1 MAKQANK
8 KYWVI
13 WGIFTILV
21 AGYLT
26 YGLLEKASAT
36 QPLMAEGRLMLLP
49 GHTTHAHHQI
59 TLACESCHTDAFGGG
74 ELIQEACLSC
84 HAEELE
90 IADDSHPASKFDDP
104 SNVQRLETLDAQ
116 QCITCHVEHKPDIT
130 NPMGVTLPQDFCA
143 HCHSGEDEM
152 PPDHKDFAFGG
163 CTEAGCHN
171 YHDNRALYEDFL
183 VKHSTKPWLLD
194 ERQVPARAF
203 VEAATEMVMPYPMDQ
218 YPLAPLSAAQQDA
231 PTNMSVDPKIHA
243 DWLASSHAKN
253 GVNCSACHVNN
264 DPETAGELLGKWVEK
279 PDHTGCQSCHDKE
292 IKGFLAGKHGSPL
305 ALGLAPMTPDKA
317 RLPMKPDVHDKALN
331 CSTCHDSHAPDTR
344 KAAVESCMSC
354 HNDSHTLAYKAS
366 PHFKLWQDEIAG
378 KAPAGSGVT
387 CATCHMPR
395 VDMDTEEGSRIAVQ
409 HNQNDTLRPNE
420 KMIRPVCMSCHGLN
434 FSIDALADTAL
445 IQKNFNGKP
454 SKHVESIDMAVA
466 KDLAAR
472 RKREEE
478 KRQRAE
484 EASEVEETLEGV
496 SESTAVEE
504 EYEEDFDEYN

>member
-1 MAKQANK
+1 MAKKSNK
-8 KYWVI
+8 QYWII
-13 WGIFTILV
+13 WGALSVLV
-21 AGYLT
+21 AAYLT

-59 TLACESCHTDAFGGG
+59 ELACESCHTEAFGGG
-74 ELIQEACLSC
+74 ELIQEACVSC

-90 IADDSHPASKFDDP
+90 LGDDSHPASKFDDP
-104 SNVQRLETLDAQ
+104 SNVERLEVLDAQ

-152 PPDHKDFAFGG
+152 PPDHKDFGFGG

-194 ERQVPARAF
+194 EPQLPKRAF
-203 VEAATEMVMPYPMDQ
+203 AEAAMEMMMPYPMDQ
-218 YPLAPLSAAQQDA
+218 YPLEPLSAEQHDA
-231 PTNMSVDPKIHA
+231 PSSMSVDPKVHA

-253 GVNCSACHVNN
+253 GVNCSACHVNQ
-264 DPETAGELLGKWVEK
+264 DPETAGEMVGQWIEK

-292 IKGFLAGKHGSPL
+292 IKGFLAGKHGSPI
-305 ALGLAPMTPDKA
+305 AQGLAPMTPAKA
-317 RLPMKPDVHDKALN
+317 RLPMKSDVHDTALT
-331 CSTCHDSHAPDTR
+331 CSTCHDSHKPDTR

-354 HNDSHTLAYKAS
+354 HNDEHTLAYKAS

-378 KAPAGSGVT
+378 KAPAGSGVS
-387 CATCHMPR
+387 CASCHMPR
-395 VDMDTEEGSRIAVQ
+395 VDVETEEGSRMMVQ

-420 KMIRPVCMSCHGLN
+420 KMIRPVCMSCHGLG
-434 FSIDALADTAL
+434 FSIDALADPAL
-445 IQKNFNGKP
+445 IKNNFNGKP
-454 SKHVESIDMAVA
+454 AKHVDSIDMAVA
-466 KDLAAR
+466 KDLEAR
-472 RKREEE
+472 QKREEE
-478 KRQRAE
+478 KRKRAE
-484 EASEVEETLEGV
+484 QASEEVSAEAEG
-496 SESTAVEE
+496 STVAE